1 MKAAVFRKANEP
13 LTIEDVTLDAPGPHE
28 VRLRT
33 AACGVCHSDLHVV
46 DGILNWASPSV
57 LGHEASGTVEAVGA
71 AVTYVKPGDRVVACP
86 SPFCGTCA
94 KCLTGNPHL
103 CANRASLQRGA
114 DEKPRLSQKGVA
126 FNQFADISGYAEQL
140 LLHENAVV
148 KIPDAM
154 PLDRAAL
161 IGCGVMTGM
170 GAVLN
175 TAKVPTG
182 ASVAVFGA
190 GGVGL
195 SAIQAARLAGASKVI
210 AVDLLENK
218 LAAARRMGATHTI
231 DASSSDP
238 VAAIK
243 EITGGGADYAF
254 EVIGIK
260 KVVEQAMA
268 SIGPGGTVVSVGVV
282 PPDQTIEVKWF
293 DLFMEKKLTGSNMG
307 SNRFRIDIPR
317 LVDFYLQ
324 GRLNLDDM
332 VTRRYPLEQ
341 INEGFQD
348 MLDSKNIRGVI
359 RYTDDDR

>member
-1 MKAAVFRKANEP
+1 MKAAVFRKAGEP
-13 LTIEDVTLDAPGPHE
+13 LPIEDVEVDTPGPQE
-28 VRLRT
+28 VLIRT
-33 AACGVCHSDLHVV
+33 AACGVCHSDLHIVQGMMPWPAGAV
-46 DGILNWASPSV
+46 M
-57 LGHEASGTVEAVGA
+57 GHEAAGIVTAVGS
-71 AVTYVKPGDRVVACP
+71 AVTYVEPGDHVVACP
-86 SPFCGTCA
+86 SPFCGKCA

-103 CANRASLQRGA
+103 CADRATLRRPRGG
-114 DEKPRLSQKGVA
+114 KPRLSSHGQPL
-126 FNQFADISGYAEQL
+126 NQFADIGGYAEQL
-140 LLHENAVV
+140 LLHENTVV

-161 IGCGVMTGM
+161 IGCGVTTGM

-182 ASVAVFGA
+182 ASVAIFGA

-195 SAIQAARLAGASKVI
+195 AAIQAARLAGASKII

-218 LAAARRMGATHTI
+218 LAAARRMGATHTV
-231 DASSSDP
+231 DASSTDP
-238 VAAIK
+238 VAAIQ

-268 SIGPGGTVVSVGVV
+268 CIGSGGTAVSVGVV
-282 PPDQTIEVKWF
+282 PPTDKIEVAWL
-293 DLFMEKKLTGSNMG
+293 DLFQEKKLTGSQMG

-317 LVDFYLQ
+317 FVDFYLQ

-332 VTRRYPLEQ
+332 VTRRVPLEDL
-341 INEGFQD
+341 NEAFRAMTAGEVLRSVVVFE
-348 MLDSKNIRGVI
+348 
-359 RYTDDDR
+359 